1 MLVIGLTGGIAT
13 GKSTVS
19 SLLKSYG
26 IPIIDADVLARD
38 AVAPGTTDLKKIVAE
53 FGREVLLPDGSL
65 NRPKLGEVIFNDE
78 AKRKKLNNII
88 HPAVQR
94 AMLWNVLKLWLRGEK
109 LCVLD
114 VPLLIEA
121 GLWKWMGWVVVVYCS
136 SQVQLTRLMERDS
149 STESAAS
156 SRLNAKMPISQKL
169 AYADYV
175 LDNSGT
181 IKEAEMQVG
190 ALVKRLQ
197 RQTGWW
203 WVANWLI
210 PPLGLLSA
218 GWILT
223 LRAIRRRG
231 RRV

>member
-1 MLVIGLTGGIAT
+1 MPIIGLTGGIAT

-26 IPIIDADVLARD
+26 IPVIDADVLARE
-38 AVAPGTTDLKKIVAE
+38 VVTPGTNGLKKIIAE
-53 FGREVLLPDGSL
+53 FGREVLLTDGSL
-65 NRPKLGEVIFNDE
+65 NRARLGEVIFNDE
-78 AKRKKLNNII
+78 AKRKKLNRII

-94 AMLWNVLKLWLRGEK
+94 AMLWNVFKLWLRGER

-121 GLWKWMGWVVVVYCS
+121 GLWKWMGWIVVVYCS
-136 SQVQLTRLMERDS
+136 SQVQLTRLMERDG

-156 SRLNAKMPISQKL
+156 SRLNAQMPISQKL

-181 IKEAEMQVG
+181 IKDSEIQVG
-190 ALVKRLQ
+190 SLVKRLR
-197 RQTGWW
+197 RQAGWYW
-203 WVANWLI
+203 IASWLI

-218 GWILT
+218 TST
-223 LRAIRRRG
+223 LMFRAIRRR
-231 RRV
+231 V